1 MSFVVSCVFFVE
13 AFERCTQTDEYI
25 SWNCFASF
33 VQYFLEVDLLEYNVY
48 NESWEQFSL
57 FLIEGSSARKK
68 ERERDSY
75 AIIVLRGFKS
85 FMKNSVVVIFCHL
98 SFFFLRNRV
107 SIKRKFREI
116 FLSCTGIKSRKTVVR
131 VYNYNRN
138 RNFAITNLKKKKK

>member
-1 MSFVVSCVFFVE
+1 M
-13 AFERCTQTDEYI
+13 
-25 SWNCFASF
+25 
-33 VQYFLEVDLLEYNVY
+33 
-48 NESWEQFSL
+48 
-57 FLIEGSSARKK
+57 FLIEVQCEK

-138 RNFAITNLKKKKK
+138 RNFAIMNLKKKRNNDWTPRDARIDLKI

>member
-1 MSFVVSCVFFVE
+1 MR
-13 AFERCTQTDEYI
+13 ER
-25 SWNCFASF
+25 
-33 VQYFLEVDLLEYNVY
+33 
-48 NESWEQFSL
+48 
-57 FLIEGSSARKK
+57 K
-68 ERERDSY
+68 RERDSY

-116 FLSCTGIKSRKTVVR
+116 FLSCTGIKSRKTVV
-131 VYNYNRN
+131 YNYNRN

>member
-1 MSFVVSCVFFVE
+1 MGTIFFVFNRGCE
-13 AFERCTQTDEYI
+13 KER
-25 SWNCFASF
+25 
-33 VQYFLEVDLLEYNVY
+33 
-48 NESWEQFSL
+48 
-57 FLIEGSSARKK
+57 

-138 RNFAITNLKKKKK
+138 RNFAITNLKKKKEITIGHQEMPELI